1 LLRSKLKQRVDVLEV
16 FLVLYMFT
24 PHGIISI
31 ILVHMKEMK
40 ILLSTVGYART
51 NDPTTNE
58 RYNEVFINKIG
69 MLQRTIFVFLLWK
82 VRV

>member
-1 LLRSKLKQRVDVLEV
+1 
-16 FLVLYMFT
+16 MFT
-24 PHGIISI
+24 PHGRISI

-40 ILLSTVGYART
+40 ILLSTVGYVGM

-69 MLQRTIFVFLLWK
+69 MLQRTIFVLLLWK